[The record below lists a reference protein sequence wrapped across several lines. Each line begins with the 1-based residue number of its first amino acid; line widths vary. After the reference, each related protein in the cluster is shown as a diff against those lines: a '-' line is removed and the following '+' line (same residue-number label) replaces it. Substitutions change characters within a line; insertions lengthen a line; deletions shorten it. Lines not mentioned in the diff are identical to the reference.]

1 MLQIDLQWNGLLS
14 FFAELSLF
22 DAKKDSLSEHN
33 TVWAH
38 QASPGFS
45 ELISIKTQLAEN
57 KKTNAHYPVVNWGIS
72 NYLV

>member
-1 MLQIDLQWNGLLS
+1 MQ
-14 FFAELSLF
+14 
-22 DAKKDSLSEHN
+22 KKDSLSEHN

-72 NYLV
+72 DYLV